1 MLIKTIDSTKIY
13 ELELLCFKEPY
24 SINVINCI
32 IKSHE
37 CFLISYE
44 NNIVGYVIML
54 KTDASYELIKIAIIE
69 KMRNKSIAKLALE
82 EFINHHKTNIYLEV
96 SKNNIYAIKL
106 YESIGFK
113 KINIRKNYYKDNSD
127 AIIMLYEN

>member
-1 MLIKTIDSTKIY
+1 
-13 ELELLCFKEPY
+13 
-24 SINVINCI
+24 
-32 IKSHE
+32 
-37 CFLISYE
+37 
-44 NNIVGYVIML
+44 ML
-54 KTDASYELIKIAIIE
+54 KTDASYELIKIAVIE

-96 SKNNIYAIKL
+96 SENNIYAIKL

>member
-1 MLIKTIDSTKIY
+1 
-13 ELELLCFKEPY
+13 
-24 SINVINCI
+24 
-32 IKSHE
+32 
-37 CFLISYE
+37 
-44 NNIVGYVIML
+44 ML
-54 KTDASYELIKIAIIE
+54 KTDASYELIKIAVIE

>member
-1 MLIKTIDSTKIY
+1 
-13 ELELLCFKEPY
+13 
-24 SINVINCI
+24 
-32 IKSHE
+32 
-37 CFLISYE
+37 
-44 NNIVGYVIML
+44 ML